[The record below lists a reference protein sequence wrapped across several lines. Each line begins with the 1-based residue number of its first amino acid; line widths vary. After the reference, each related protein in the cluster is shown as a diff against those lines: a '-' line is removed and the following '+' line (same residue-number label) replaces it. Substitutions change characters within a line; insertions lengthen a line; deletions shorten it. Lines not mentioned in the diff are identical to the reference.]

1 MSEGCHGCPECTA
14 HQTVILEINDQIKDH
29 NELREDF
36 KGHKEKIWEA
46 TNSKLSNGMFKWIG
60 GFVILFCM
68 GFGTTQVSLLNQIA
82 DLKKDIA
89 VLQILLEKN
98 NATQEEVTSK

>member
-1 MSEGCHGCPECTA
+1 
-14 HQTVILEINDQIKDH
+14 
-29 NELREDF
+29 
-36 KGHKEKIWEA
+36 
-46 TNSKLSNGMFKWIG
+46 MFKWIG

-68 GFGTTQVSLLNQIA
+68 GFGATQISLINQIS

-89 VLQILLEKN
+89 ILQILLEKN

>member
-1 MSEGCHGCPECTA
+1 MSEGCQSCPECTA
-14 HQTVILEINDQIKDH
+14 HAKTMLQIKEQTKDH
-29 NELREDF
+29 NELKDDF
-36 KGHKEKIWEA
+36 KGHKEKIWGA
-46 TNSKLSNGMFKWIG
+46 TNSKLSNSMFKWIG

-68 GFGTTQVSLLNQIA
+68 GFGATQISLINQIS

-89 VLQILLEKN
+89 ILQILLEKN